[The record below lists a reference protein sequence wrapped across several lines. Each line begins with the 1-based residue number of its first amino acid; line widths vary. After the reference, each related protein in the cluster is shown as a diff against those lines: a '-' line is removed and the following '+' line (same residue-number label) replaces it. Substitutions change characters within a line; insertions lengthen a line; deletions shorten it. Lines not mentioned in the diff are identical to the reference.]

1 MDEKESTR
9 MREIT
14 VEEWQELKPGTVVE
28 TGYAGKTLTAPK
40 EEGLWTL
47 YEIASESNT
56 HLGWKWVKS

>member
-1 MDEKESTR
+1 ME
-9 MREIT
+9 REIT

-47 YEIASESNT
+47 YEIASESNI